1 MCFVNPKPKV
11 MKTYSLMGNST
22 QLYKIKT
29 LKDKIEF
36 TINLLSQT

>member
-22 QLYKIKT
+22 QLYVFPYIK
-29 LKDKIEF
+29 KDIEG
-36 TINLLSQT
+36 